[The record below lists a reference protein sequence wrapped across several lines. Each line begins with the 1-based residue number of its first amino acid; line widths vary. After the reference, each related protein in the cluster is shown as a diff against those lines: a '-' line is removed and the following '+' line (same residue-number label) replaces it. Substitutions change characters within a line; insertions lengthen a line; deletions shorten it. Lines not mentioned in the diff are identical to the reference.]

1 MLKTGEAPLRIS
13 RSFLNEAPRRASG
26 SPARAWDGC
35 RPRRQSPAVPRPCP
49 SGSRR
54 VWADTGGSCRSCS
67 RCLPAACGV
76 RVGEARVHA
85 QLVAQ
90 ARVAGSSGN
99 GTRGLPP
106 TGGGDQP
113 RPGHSSTRAHRRSH
127 DRRWR
132 LRGLA
137 RLWPALRRAG
147 PAMQHPPVHG
157 PVFSRFGRYGRQ
169 DPFSSDG
176 NPRVASGLPAGR
188 RGVAAGHQ
196 TDPADAGAVADLD
209 LDDLAFPLRQVR
221 IYLPHR
227 CDIPSDWLS
236 GQSPI

>member
-1 MLKTGEAPLRIS
+1 MG
-13 RSFLNEAPRRASG
+13 
-26 SPARAWDGC
+26 ARPGIGKRDVLPPP
-35 RPRRQSPAVPRPCP
+35 RPRRLLRPR
-49 SGSRR
+49 GRRRARRSRR
-54 VWADTGGSCRSCS
+54 RRS
-67 RCLPAACGV
+67 
-76 RVGEARVHA
+76 A
-85 QLVAQ
+85 QTQRQTLSGHT
-90 ARVAGSSGN
+90 RMAGSSGN
-99 GTRGLPP
+99 GTRGLPL

-113 RPGHSSTRAHRRSH
+113 RPGHSATRAHRRSH
-127 DRRWR
+127 DRQWR